1 VRTLAAEALHRVL
14 AHFTLTNIH
23 HRDEH
28 RVGLTSKP
36 RHAQRQKDAL
46 RGSLRPR
53 LASTC
58 NHSPLAAASV

>member
-1 VRTLAAEALHRVL
+1 MRALAAEALHCVT
-14 AHFTLTNIH
+14 AHFTFTNLH
-23 HRDEH
+23 HHDEGQ
-28 RVGLTSKP
+28 VGLTSKP

-58 NHSPLAAASV
+58 NHSPLAAPSV

>member
-1 VRTLAAEALHRVL
+1 MRTQAAEALLRVL

-23 HRDEH
+23 PCDECQ
-28 RVGLTSKP
+28 VGLTSKP

-46 RGSLRPR
+46 RGSFCPR

-58 NHSPLAAASV
+58 NHSPLAALSV

>member
-1 VRTLAAEALHRVL
+1 MRTLAATALHRVL
-14 AHFTLTNIH
+14 AHFTFANLH
-23 HRDEH
+23 HRDEGQ
-28 RVGLTSKP
+28 VGLTSKP

-58 NHSPLAAASV
+58 NHSPLAALSV